1 MHFFFE
7 ITVFSKRNNDGADAS
22 YSSSFERR
30 RRRSRRR
37 RQHPD
42 TCNSL
47 SFSLAST
54 LLYLRCPDP
63 KINSLVVVSV
73 STLSVYR
80 RCEPMTFVSVSVRR
94 PLRDMLVYISFELV
108 STSSEHRRRRR
119 RDPDI
124 YCST

>member
-1 MHFFFE
+1 MLSFFFE
-7 ITVFSKRNNDGADAS
+7 ITVFFSKRNNNGA

-30 RRRSRRR
+30 RSRRR
-37 RQHPD
+37 PQHPD
-42 TCNSL
+42 TYNSL
-47 SFSLAST
+47 SFSLTST
-54 LLYLRCPDP
+54 LLYLRCSDP

-94 PLRDMLVYISFELV
+94 PLRDMLVYISFALV

-119 RDPDI
+119 RRDPDR